1 MSPIS
6 VDRSNVLTKLK
17 TEAGEASVD
26 GDENID
32 VQLLDLKDLVGARK
46 IDALTL
52 SVGINNVTIGVGG
65 VTIGFAK
72 LVAICVAERRCQDQ
86 CVSVADC
93 AGLPPVL
100 GGSLTPATI
109 GNEIPDAIDQL
120 SDLYDKL
127 NDAITA
133 LFPES
138 QLKPS
143 DVYIVG
149 YPDPLHDETGGLCP
163 VLIPRGGDGSIGG
176 FEDING
182 EDEVSWFE
190 SAFMKPLQRAE
201 DRAASRF
208 HWNYVDP
215 NYTFATHGYCST
227 SSWFVHL
234 GDVASGK
241 MNASGIFHPT
251 SVGQAVLADTLYDL
265 MSQQLLPDGH
275 ARKPA

>member
-1 MSPIS
+1 
-6 VDRSNVLTKLK
+6 LLQLK
-17 TEAGEASVD
+17 G
-26 GDENID
+26 
-32 VQLLDLKDLVGARK
+32 LVGERH

-52 SVGINNVTIGVGG
+52 SIGINDANIQVGSAD
-65 VTIGFAK
+65 VGFAR
-72 LVAICVAERRCQDQ
+72 LVAICTAERRCQDQ

-93 AGLPPVL
+93 ANLPPAL
-100 GGSLTPATI
+100 GGSETPVTI
-109 GNEIPDAIDQL
+109 GDEVPDAIGQL

-127 NDAITA
+127 DDAITY
-133 LFPES
+133 LFPEG

-143 DVYIVG
+143 DVYFVG
-149 YPDPLHDETGGLCP
+149 YPDPTHDETGALCS
-163 VLIPRGGDGSIGG
+163 VLIPRGDGRLGG
-176 FEDING
+176 FENANG

-190 SAFMKPLQRAE
+190 SAFMKPLQLAG

-215 NYTFATHGYCST
+215 NSSFASHGYCST

-234 GDVASGK
+234 GDLLSGK

-251 SVGQAVLADTLYDL
+251 SVGQAVLADNLYDL